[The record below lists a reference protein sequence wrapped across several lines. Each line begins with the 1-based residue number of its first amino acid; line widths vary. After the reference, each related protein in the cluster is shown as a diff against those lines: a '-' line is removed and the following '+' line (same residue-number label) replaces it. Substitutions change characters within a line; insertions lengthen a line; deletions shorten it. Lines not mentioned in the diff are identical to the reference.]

1 LQSLFFIIIVFLDAS
16 DITQVED
23 TMGTLT
29 ERWLLIEELI
39 EKKKS
44 VPQNEDGNISS
55 AVEDCEKN
63 IDSVIESESSFSSL
77 EANNEVKLA
86 QLKVNSNNK
95 NLYFLN
101 CYSNR
106 FFNLTIDCIAN
117 GHGMCSQDF

>member
-1 LQSLFFIIIVFLDAS
+1 
-16 DITQVED
+16 
-23 TMGTLT
+23 MGTLT

-86 QLKVNSNNK
+86 QLKVNCNYNH
-95 NLYFLN
+95 F
-101 CYSNR
+101 
-106 FFNLTIDCIAN
+106 
-117 GHGMCSQDF
+117 